1 MRTRSS
7 LILAVVLFAITA
19 MSAEPLRVLPPVV
32 TVEDSPIKKAVGL
45 YLRHRL
51 AECAEVEVIE
61 GQRAERISQ
70 WLASGAF
77 ILTPSQRWERIRS
90 FVDVDV
96 ILQVRVKGRGR
107 GKGSDVT
114 VSIQRGGESRDLS
127 FDFPAA
133 GELPRIVGNLAI
145 TVGKELGLKNLD
157 ALGEVR
163 IQSGSALLAV
173 YQIHV
178 LPVITAHRQMGA
190 TALELSPSDR
200 SLRHPE
206 LDLAGLKLSVGTIT
220 AKMRSRS
227 PSLIAKA
234 FLIGRNAAFNVM
246 GTPNEPAAYEFIRL
260 PADEYTARARREME
274 KLLVEIARPLTYG
287 DRVGGGEGETP
298 VEFAEAEDDAE
309 EGIDVP
315 TAPELKA
322 PSLVS
327 SQLGDDKFTDAQR
340 AGAARYLG
348 LLASEEGLPLIEK
361 VAQRDVSRMRQA
373 AALALSGYPEKKG
386 IEALR
391 TLLKDDA
398 LRVRLA
404 AAISLWKRAIP
415 PRNLRAIAR
424 EAVGSPDLVPLA
436 ARALGEIGTA
446 EDVAIFQQLYQ
457 HTDLTIRKTALL
469 SLLKFSPDSVGDL
482 KEILRSGD
490 VDTVAQVVRH
500 ASASFVRSQQ
510 KLLVHLTDD
519 PNQEIAWAARDR
531 MASIRPKEDPAR
543 RAFDLVTSHFLVRH
557 RLVRRLAKSPEAWA
571 EDTLARACGNA
582 EPHTRVAALE
592 ALSSRNSNR
601 ARPLLVEALSDVH
614 QLVRLE
620 SAALLA
626 QHATGEE
633 VQAIRAVIG
642 KQRDT
647 ATRLY
652 LEDALARGESR
663 ALPTPQAP
671 VHAIPKDRNLAWLCG
686 AGKAGSAEGSLTS
699 PYDAYYMMST
709 RVDPGWKKTYENTN
723 KIYIGR
729 AMPIDDPGPI
739 QVDPIAQDA
748 FWLGLDAELT
758 DKNVPWLDGVLYGEE
773 TMKMTP
779 SVIWRE
785 GWRLFCQDAGINRKR
800 VAGNIEK
807 LNRYERRAWTTW
819 AMRRSVEGFNRLY
832 DYTKLKYGKFRPG
845 FQVATFLGEQGLW
858 PGPNVA
864 DFDWKFDI
872 GGVYH
877 YFGDS
882 RKTAYA
888 LVRRYR
894 TIWPERP
901 VIWLSH
907 GIGVYERTPIK
918 FNHKVPTGP
927 ITARWWRCYRDS
939 MTAWLAGADTG
950 WFSIWGFMEHDY
962 RGGGIG
968 SFKGPTVTPEEFS
981 PSDPVGKSILD
992 RCIKHAFKGVEK
1004 LQRNKAE
1011 IKKQDPN
1018 KIDLEDGDDEEGLDV
1033 GELNTDESED
1043 VIGKGLEEGKAR
1055 LRTGF
1060 FFYRKYLYD
1069 LARLFRSLPRHSPS
1083 PQALVIHPIQN
1094 VWYGRLDSPG
1104 ADLPVEFDFL
1114 IDINKVKHL
1123 DIGRYRFVTVQN
1135 PAALEDVAIRSI
1147 TQWLKEKPGL
1157 LYVHLDLTADNT
1169 AQSGTLNDF
1178 TGRLKQDW
1186 PWEKS
1191 VATERLRTGK
1201 PGSLKMLSNSGP
1213 LQLSKAWLASAFKA
1227 EGDHTTVL
1235 GRIGQKAAVVL
1246 WKHPE
1251 FKGGV
1256 LFDGIMGGGGT
1267 YRVWLRDQ
1275 LNAIREKHEFGPKLR
1290 GPIRQMLHEGGAFT
1304 AASATGIGQAFQYGG
1319 PDLVTGW
1326 TQHALGKGSGAA
1338 FLPREMNT
1346 PHVAA
1351 GNGVA
1356 VLTENP
1362 IQKYEKVAG
1371 GLNIQTDGLIHA
1383 VSSTGELAVQAN
1395 GQVPPA
1401 VKSDAANDWILRGQN
1416 DGVFRLNTSRGKTPG
1431 SIYFIRSKSM
1441 LSIRVAPYT
1450 HRSRSK

>member
-32 TVEDSPIKKAVGL
+32 RVEDSPIKKAVGL

-127 FDFPAA
+127 FDFPSA
-133 GELPRIVGNLAI
+133 GELPQVVGNLAVA
-145 TVGKELGLKNLD
+145 VGKELGLKNLD

-163 IQSGSALLAV
+163 IQSGSAFLAV

-190 TALELSPSDR
+190 TALELSPPDR

-246 GTPNEPAAYEFIRL
+246 GTPNEPAAHEFIRL
-260 PADEYTARARREME
+260 PADEYTARSRREME

-327 SQLGDDKFTDAQR
+327 SQLGDDRFTEAQR

-361 VAQRDVSRMRQA
+361 IAQRDASKLRQSA
-373 AALALSGYPEKKG
+373 AFALGRYSEKVG
-386 IEALR
+386 IVTLR
-391 TLLKDDA
+391 GLLKDGD

-404 AAISLWKRAIP
+404 AASSLWKRGTP
-415 PRNLRAIAR
+415 PEDLKTISR
-424 EAVGSPDLVPLA
+424 EAVGSPDLHPMA
-436 ARALGEIGTA
+436 ADILSEIGTA
-446 EDVAIFQQLYQ
+446 EDIAALQQLCRNA
-457 HTDLTIRKTALL
+457 DRTIRRKALL
-469 SLLKFSPDSVGDL
+469 ALLRLSPESVGNL
-482 KEILRSGD
+482 KELLRSGD

-500 ASASFVRSQQ
+500 ASASYVRSQQ
-510 KLLVHLTDD
+510 KLLVHLTND
-519 PNQEIAWAARDR
+519 PNQDIAWSARDR
-531 MASIRPKEDPAR
+531 LASFRPKEESAR
-543 RAFDLVTSHFLVRH
+543 WAFDLVTSHFFVRH
-557 RLVRRLAKSPEAWA
+557 RLVRQLASLQKPWA
-571 EDTLARACGNA
+571 EDILARACGNA
-582 EPHTRVAALE
+582 EPHTRIAALK
-592 ALSSRNSNR
+592 ALSSRKPER
-601 ARPLLVEALSDVH
+601 ARPRLVEMLSDVH
-614 QLVRLE
+614 RLVRLQ

-626 QHATGEE
+626 QHAKADDA
-633 VQAIRAVIG
+633 QAIRASIG
-642 KQRDT
+642 KQEDA
-647 ATRLY
+647 ATRFY
-652 LEDALARGESR
+652 LRDALARAESR
-663 ALPTPQAP
+663 PMPTSQKPART
-671 VHAIPKDRNLAWLCG
+671 ILKGRNLAWLCG

-709 RVDPGWKKTYENTN
+709 YVDPGWKKTYENTN

-739 QVDPIAQDA
+739 QVDPVAQDS

-758 DKNVPWLDGVLYGEE
+758 YKNVPWLDGVLYGEE

-779 SVIWRE
+779 NVVWRD

-800 VAGNIEK
+800 VAGDFEK
-807 LNRYERRAWTTW
+807 LNRYEKRAWTTW

-832 DYTKLKYGKFRPG
+832 DYTKLKYGKLRPG

-888 LVRRYR
+888 LVRRYK

-907 GIGVYERTPIK
+907 GIGVYERTPVK
-918 FNHKVPTGP
+918 FNHKTPTGP

-950 WFSIWGFMEHDY
+950 WFSIWG
-962 RGGGIG
+962 
-968 SFKGPTVTPEEFS
+968 
-981 PSDPVGKSILD
+981 
-992 RCIKHAFKGVEK
+992 
-1004 LQRNKAE
+1004 
-1011 IKKQDPN
+1011 
-1018 KIDLEDGDDEEGLDV
+1018 
-1033 GELNTDESED
+1033 
-1043 VIGKGLEEGKAR
+1043 
-1055 LRTGF
+1055 
-1060 FFYRKYLYD
+1060 
-1069 LARLFRSLPRHSPS
+1069 
-1083 PQALVIHPIQN
+1083 
-1094 VWYGRLDSPG
+1094 
-1104 ADLPVEFDFL
+1104 
-1114 IDINKVKHL
+1114 
-1123 DIGRYRFVTVQN
+1123 
-1135 PAALEDVAIRSI
+1135 
-1147 TQWLKEKPGL
+1147 
-1157 LYVHLDLTADNT
+1157 
-1169 AQSGTLNDF
+1169 
-1178 TGRLKQDW
+1178 
-1186 PWEKS
+1186 
-1191 VATERLRTGK
+1191 
-1201 PGSLKMLSNSGP
+1201 
-1213 LQLSKAWLASAFKA
+1213 
-1227 EGDHTTVL
+1227 
-1235 GRIGQKAAVVL
+1235 
-1246 WKHPE
+1246 
-1251 FKGGV
+1251 
-1256 LFDGIMGGGGT
+1256 
-1267 YRVWLRDQ
+1267 
-1275 LNAIREKHEFGPKLR
+1275 
-1290 GPIRQMLHEGGAFT
+1290 
-1304 AASATGIGQAFQYGG
+1304 
-1319 PDLVTGW
+1319 
-1326 TQHALGKGSGAA
+1326 
-1338 FLPREMNT
+1338 
-1346 PHVAA
+1346 
-1351 GNGVA
+1351 
-1356 VLTENP
+1356 
-1362 IQKYEKVAG
+1362 
-1371 GLNIQTDGLIHA
+1371 
-1383 VSSTGELAVQAN
+1383 
-1395 GQVPPA
+1395 
-1401 VKSDAANDWILRGQN
+1401 
-1416 DGVFRLNTSRGKTPG
+1416 
-1431 SIYFIRSKSM
+1431 
-1441 LSIRVAPYT
+1441 
-1450 HRSRSK
+1450 